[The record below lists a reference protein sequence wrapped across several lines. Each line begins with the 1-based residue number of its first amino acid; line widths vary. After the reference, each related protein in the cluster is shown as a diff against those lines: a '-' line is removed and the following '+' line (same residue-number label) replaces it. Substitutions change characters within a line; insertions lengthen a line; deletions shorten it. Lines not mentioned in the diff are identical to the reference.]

1 MASQTD
7 DSPRRTSHADTT
19 RQCLAATAP
28 NGETW
33 FMAAWLTVP
42 CNLRRPELQVLLHGA
57 GYDHRYWDWP
67 VRPESYSYVTWAAE
81 NGIATLNI
89 DRIGSG
95 LSSHP
100 AGASN
105 TIAAQ
110 AGALGHTIAQI
121 RRGDSALGAF
131 ERIVLVGH
139 SLGSVLAGYT
149 GATRDDVD
157 AVVLTGYLPVDHGN
171 HVEDQFLNEAF
182 VPAVQAL
189 PHLRGLVDEDYLAA
203 RPETRE
209 QLMFRAGQVDPA
221 ILEVDY
227 QIRGATS
234 RGELRGGWSAGSEI
248 LRATVPTLA
257 LVGQYDVLVLN
268 PQTDADAFDAVRRL
282 QAECPE
288 NFDFEVMPETGHNL
302 NLHFNA
308 LHTYERLNGW
318 LDLQANGK

>member
-1 MASQTD
+1 
-7 DSPRRTSHADTT
+7 
-19 RQCLAATAP
+19 LAGTAP

-33 FMAAWLTVP
+33 FTAAWLTVP
-42 CNLRRPELQVLLHGA
+42 GALRRPELQILLHGA

-67 VRPESYSYVTWAAE
+67 FRPESYSYVKWAAE
-81 NGIATLNI
+81 HGIATLNI

-95 LSSHP
+95 SSSRP

-105 TIAAQ
+105 TVAAQ
-110 AGALGHTIAQI
+110 AEVLDHVVADI
-121 RRGDSALGAF
+121 RHGGSVLGAF
-131 ERIVLVGH
+131 DRIVLVGH
-139 SLGSVLAGYT
+139 SLGSVVAGYT
-149 GATRDDVD
+149 ATVRDDVD

-171 HVEDQFLNEAF
+171 QVEDQFLDEAF
-182 VPAVQAL
+182 VPAVDAL

-234 RGELRGGWSAGSEI
+234 RGELGGAWSAGSRI
-248 LRATVPTLA
+248 LQATAPTLA
-257 LVGQYDVLVLN
+257 LVGQYDVLVLD
-268 PQTDADAFDAVRRL
+268 PRTDADAFDAVRRL
-282 QAECPE
+282 RAGCPK
-288 NFDFEVMPETGHNL
+288 NFEFEVMPETGHNL

-308 LHTYERLNGW
+308 FDTYQSLNRW
-318 LDLQANGK
+318 LELQANGG